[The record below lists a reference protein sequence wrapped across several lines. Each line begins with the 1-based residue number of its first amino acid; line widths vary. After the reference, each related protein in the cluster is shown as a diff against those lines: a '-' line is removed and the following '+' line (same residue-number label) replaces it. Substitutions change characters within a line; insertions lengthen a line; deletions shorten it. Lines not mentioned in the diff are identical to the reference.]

1 MMRGLGKPG
10 PLFRVALGL
19 PDLAAQTWL
28 LRERTFG
35 SSVRTAMNALP
46 KSVVLVV
53 DDDPLVRVHSL
64 FALEDAGYEVVEA
77 GNAADALACLEERP
91 DIGALFTDIRMPGSL
106 DGVGL
111 ANVVHERRPD
121 IAILVTSGAEDIA
134 DRTLP
139 ATANFVRKPYTGV
152 QLSRLL
158 APDDEPTKVAKQA

>member
-1 MMRGLGKPG
+1 
-10 PLFRVALGL
+10 
-19 PDLAAQTWL
+19 
-28 LRERTFG
+28 
-35 SSVRTAMNALP
+35 MNAIP

-77 GNAADALACLEERP
+77 GNAADALACLERRP

-106 DGVGL
+106 DGVAL

-121 IAILVTSGAEDIA
+121 IAILVTSGAEDVA
-134 DRTLP
+134 DGTLP
-139 ATANFVRKPYTGV
+139 ATANFVRKPYTGA

-158 APDDEPTKVAKQA
+158 PLDDVSARRSKQV

>member
-1 MMRGLGKPG
+1 MP
-10 PLFRVALGL
+10 
-19 PDLAAQTWL
+19 
-28 LRERTFG
+28 
-35 SSVRTAMNALP
+35 SVRTTMNAIP

-77 GNAADALACLEERP
+77 GNAADALACLERRP

-106 DGVGL
+106 DGVAL

-121 IAILVTSGAEDIA
+121 IAILVTSGAEDVA
-134 DRTLP
+134 DGTLP
-139 ATANFVRKPYTGV
+139 TTANFVRKPYTGA

-158 APDDEPTKVAKQA
+158 PLDDVSARRSKQV